1 MVREP
6 LVTKLAGVAEVSP
19 SAAVL
24 AAYSDI
30 EQALKR
36 RLREAQVPGI
46 EKTAGA
52 QLVDVAPRTGVINH
66 RTAVAIRRVLALR
79 NLAAHG
85 GDVESAKAL
94 EYLSLVD
101 AVLHAIEG
109 RNWETRGGDRIHTG
123 YPRPAVSNRCP
134 QVPAS
139 SEVLVGSG

>member
-1 MVREP
+1 M
-6 LVTKLAGVAEVSP
+6 
-19 SAAVL
+19 L

-30 EQALKR
+30 EKALKR

-52 QLVDVAPRTGVINH
+52 QLVDVALRTGVIN
-66 RTAVAIRRVLALR
+66 RETAVAIRGVLALR

-101 AVLHAIEG
+101 AVLYAIEG
-109 RNWETRGGDRIHTG
+109 RNWERAAGET
-123 YPRPAVSNRCP
+123 
-134 QVPAS
+134 
-139 SEVLVGSG
+139 